1 MTLLSERLF
10 SKCGQFSLIQLEHI
24 VQIRQIENYSSDAEV
39 LRQALDNL
47 VKTKYPQ
54 LLKKEFKNE
63 KKN

>member
-10 SKCGQFSLIQLEHI
+10 SKCGQYSLTQLEHI

-39 LRQALDNL
+39 MRQALDNL

-63 KKN
+63 KN

>member
-10 SKCGQFSLIQLEHI
+10 SKCGQFSLAQLENI
-24 VQIRQIENYSSDAEV
+24 VYIRQKENYSSDAEV

-47 VKTKYPQ
+47 VKTKYPE

-63 KKN
+63 KN

>member
-10 SKCGQFSLIQLEHI
+10 SKCGQFSLTQLEHI
-24 VQIRQIENYSSDAEV
+24 VYIRQKENYSSDAEV

-54 LLKKEFKNE
+54 LLIKE
-63 KKN
+63 